1 MSGFIRITLSK
12 ICLIIAICTLSSSA
26 SATWLINIKIGQITT
41 RPDGGYV
48 ITLPASNNGGCPNSK
63 AIALPGKNAMTQAG
77 VDSSLAVS
85 LAALSAGKLVNIN
98 QVSDGSNCWMS
109 AITISQ

>member
-1 MSGFIRITLSK
+1 MSDLKRNTLSK
-12 ICLIIAICTLSSSA
+12 CCLIIALSGVSISA
-26 SATWLINIKIGQITT
+26 GATWLTNIKIGQITT
-41 RPDGGYV
+41 RPDGGFV

-85 LAALSAGKLVNIN
+85 LAAFSAGKLVNIN
-98 QVSDGSNCWMS
+98 QVSDGANCWMS